1 MLPIGAV
8 KVGLARHRALLF
20 KCLADACR
28 LPCRVVRGE
37 HLGELLCSVCCNK
50 DAVKSVGFQATVAQH
65 LGGYVRDSYLHS
77 DNITPSLLGLH

>member
-37 HLGELLCSVCCNK
+37 HLGELLCPK
-50 DAVKSVGFQATVAQH
+50 
-65 LGGYVRDSYLHS
+65 
-77 DNITPSLLGLH
+77 P